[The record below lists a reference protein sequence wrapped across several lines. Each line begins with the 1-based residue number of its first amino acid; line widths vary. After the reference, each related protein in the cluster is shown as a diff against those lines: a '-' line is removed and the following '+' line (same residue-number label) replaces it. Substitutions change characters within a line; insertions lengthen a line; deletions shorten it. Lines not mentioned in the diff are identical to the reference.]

1 MCLVGGSGLSVGDTV
16 TVLDGREWE
25 LSILQLLVCWPSVT
39 ECESKVLA
47 VVSKVD
53 STNCDITSDCDK
65 GSVATRIGFVDVGEM
80 YTTLSAALLRRST
93 ELVATSPINEV
104 VCGVFVIVLVVVG
117 STSVLLVTLD
127 SVTSGTSGLV

>member
-53 STNCDITSDCDK
+53 STNFDITSDCDK
-65 GSVATRIGFVDVGEM
+65 GSVATRIGLVGGSGQSGGGTITVLDGREWE
-80 YTTLSAALLRRST
+80 LSIL
-93 ELVATSPINEV
+93 
-104 VCGVFVIVLVVVG
+104 
-117 STSVLLVTLD
+117 
-127 SVTSGTSGLV
+127 